1 MNSLE
6 ENNVDKNY
14 YQLLNLNRNASVAE
28 VKRAYFKQAHLYHP
42 DINKEKDAEKKFIEI
57 KKAYETL
64 SDEEKRKEYDYY
76 LDYQKLSENFII
88 FDEKEEIYA
97 KRFGFDLT
105 YFSDLLKRDFN
116 KSEFDKYINSL
127 SVDQVMTIYS
137 FFWKTFWSTNSIMQT
152 MIKNNSLTYFYQS
165 FLNYFLTIDLLKE
178 YKRITKK
185 SREIDKRLDY
195 YKSSFL
201 AINKG
206 IEILNNNNAYE
217 YIMDV
222 ITKSKIFDDS
232 DFVFFS
238 IELKNELLYIMN
250 KLIDLSSNINNKNPT
265 TIKKIKKN
273 KKRVDKS
280 KKFFIS
286 IIAFITIIFIVFI
299 VFVVLKLFD
308 IIE

>member
-14 YQLLNLNRNASVAE
+14 YQLLNLNRNASIVE
-28 VKRAYFKQAHLYHP
+28 IKRAYFKQAHLYHP
-42 DINKEKDAEKKFIEI
+42 DVNKEKDAEKKFIEI

-64 SDEEKRKEYDYY
+64 SNEEKRKEYDYY
-76 LDYQKLSENFII
+76 LDCQKLSENFII
-88 FDEKEEIYA
+88 FDEKEELHT
-97 KRFGFDLT
+97 KQFGFDLS
-105 YFSDLLKRDFN
+105 YFSDLLKKNFN
-116 KSEFDKYINSL
+116 KSKFDRYINSL
-127 SVDQVMTIYS
+127 SIDQVMTIYS
-137 FFWKTFWSTNSIMQT
+137 FFWKTFWSTNSIMQA
-152 MIKNNSLTYFYQS
+152 MIKNKSLVYFYQS
-165 FLNYFLTIDLLKE
+165 FLNYFSTIDLLKE

-206 IEILNNNNAYE
+206 IEILNDNNAYE
-217 YIMDV
+217 YALDI

-238 IELKNELLYIMN
+238 IELKNELLYIIN
-250 KLIDLSSNINNKNPT
+250 KLMNLSSNTNNKNPT
-265 TIKKIKKN
+265 TMKKIKKN

-280 KKFFIS
+280 KKFFVS
-286 IIAFITIIFIVFI
+286 IIAFITIVFIVFI
-299 VFVVLKLFD
+299 VFIILKLLM
-308 IIE
+308 